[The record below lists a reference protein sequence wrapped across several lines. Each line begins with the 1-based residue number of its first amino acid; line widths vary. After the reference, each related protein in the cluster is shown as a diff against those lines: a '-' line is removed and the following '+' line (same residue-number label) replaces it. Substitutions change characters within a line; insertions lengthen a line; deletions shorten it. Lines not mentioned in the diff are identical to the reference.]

1 MDYYRAC
8 STTACF
14 SPNRSKESTDKQ
26 KIFVQE
32 WELLIEGRQYGI
44 YVSETVLVK
53 TQDEFDGFW
62 KQSQS
67 GNDF

>member
-14 SPNRSKESTDKQ
+14 STNRSKENTDKQ
-26 KIFVQE
+26 TIFVQE
-32 WELLIEGRQYGI
+32 WELLIEYRQYGI
-44 YVSETVLVK
+44 YESETVLVK